1 MFPFRRRRAVSCLLP
16 LLPLLLPVEAGAQQP
31 ANAPPPTVMT
41 EVVREREVSPIS
53 EFIGRIQAIQDFDAR
68 ARVEGFIEQV
78 AFQEGQ
84 NVTTDTLLYVIEPA
98 PYQAAVDGAKADLA
112 GAQASQREAQRAL
125 QRAQELRSRG
135 NISQADVDQ
144 AQAKEETAEADI
156 MQAQAKLRQ
165 AELNLGYTRIT
176 APINGR
182 IGATKATKGDLV
194 NPSSG
199 ALATVV
205 QLDPIRVVY
214 SVSDRDLL
222 KIQRA
227 YPDLTQEQAAEKF
240 LPALRLSD
248 GSEYGEKGKI
258 SFASNQVDAQTGT
271 IPIYADFP
279 NRSALLLPGQ
289 LVTVLIRPA
298 QTERQPVVPV
308 AAIQQDQQGS
318 YVLVLDQNDRV
329 QRQPIETGAQ
339 LDQQIAVTKGLRAGE
354 TVIVDGAQ
362 KVRPGMTVKPEPAPA
377 NPANQTAEQPKG

>member
-1 MFPFRRRRAVSCLLP
+1 MPPFRRRLASLC
-16 LLPLLLPVEAGAQQP
+16 LLPLLLPVEAGAQT

-84 NVTTDTLLYVIEPA
+84 DVTTDTLLYVIEPA

-112 GAQASQREAQRAL
+112 GAEASQREAQRAL
-125 QRAQELRSRG
+125 QRAQELRTRG

-144 AQAKEETAEADI
+144 VQAREETAEADI

-205 QLDPIRVVY
+205 QLHPIRVVY

-222 KIQRA
+222 RIQRA
-227 YPDLTQEQAAEKF
+227 YPDLTQEQATEKF
-240 LPALRLSD
+240 VPALRLSD

-318 YVLVLDQNDRV
+318 YVLVLDQNNRV

-362 KVRPGMTVKPEPAPA
+362 KVRPGMTVKPEPALS